1 MISSVASGAA
11 KSQFAPPA
19 AAAQRGAQYRSN
31 AAAAVVECVSAS
43 AAAAAYAE
51 ASDHSQPVA
60 AEPGGVSASLHT
72 ASAFATP
79 VICTHQ
85 LHALRTP
92 AEHASAGM
100 RCTGMCVH
108 VQKCVRATESR
119 RARAVLRAT
128 AGHKAGARG
137 VGGRRQ
143 RVARGACTYGRVWAR
158 RSVELT
164 RMPELAWTLAEILRL
179 QRRA

>member
-108 VQKCVRATESR
+108 VQNACVPR
-119 RARAVLRAT
+119 RAGGHVLSCVPLQVTRPENAEWEAGGSAWLEGHART
-128 AGHKAGARG
+128 AAC
-137 VGGRRQ
+137 GRDDQ
-143 RVARGACTYGRVWAR
+143 W
-158 RSVELT
+158 S
-164 RMPELAWTLAEILRL
+164 
-179 QRRA
+179 